1 MDSWVLSFAQE
12 LQGNEL
18 RDGRHERKRER
29 EGGSRRLVD
38 LPKSFYD
45 VTDHFAAKRGK
56 A

>member
-29 EGGSRRLVD
+29 GREQKTCGPTEEL
-38 LPKSFYD
+38 L
-45 VTDHFAAKRGK
+45 
-56 A
+56 